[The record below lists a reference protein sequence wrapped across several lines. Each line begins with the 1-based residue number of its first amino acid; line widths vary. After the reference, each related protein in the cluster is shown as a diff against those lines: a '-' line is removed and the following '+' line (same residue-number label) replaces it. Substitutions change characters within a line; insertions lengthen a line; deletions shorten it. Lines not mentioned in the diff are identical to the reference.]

1 MSGKQSNNT
10 PGRIYFQYQ
19 QEVNFFLQKKIETTQ
34 RQMIARIE
42 KLLVK
47 ISKSNNEHQL
57 LTDVDTMKLNP
68 SRYEW
73 KRFSS

>member
-10 PGRIYFQYQ
+10 PGCIYISISTGSK
-19 QEVNFFLQKKIETTQ
+19 FLLAKKIETTQ

-57 LTDVDTMKLNP
+57 LIDVDTMELNP
-68 SRYEW
+68 SRYE
-73 KRFSS
+73 

>member
-1 MSGKQSNNT
+1 
-10 PGRIYFQYQ
+10 
-19 QEVNFFLQKKIETTQ
+19 
-34 RQMIARIE
+34 MIARIE

-57 LTDVDTMKLNP
+57 LIDVDTMELNP
-68 SRYEW
+68 SGYEW

>member
-1 MSGKQSNNT
+1 
-10 PGRIYFQYQ
+10 
-19 QEVNFFLQKKIETTQ
+19 
-34 RQMIARIE
+34 MIARIE

-57 LTDVDTMKLNP
+57 LIDVDTMELNP

-73 KRFSS
+73 KWFSS

>member
-1 MSGKQSNNT
+1 
-10 PGRIYFQYQ
+10 
-19 QEVNFFLQKKIETTQ
+19 
-34 RQMIARIE
+34 MIARIE

-47 ISKSNNEHQL
+47 INKSNNEHQL
-57 LTDVDTMKLNP
+57 LIDVDTMELNP

>member
-1 MSGKQSNNT
+1 
-10 PGRIYFQYQ
+10 
-19 QEVNFFLQKKIETTQ
+19 
-34 RQMIARIE
+34 MIARIE

-57 LTDVDTMKLNP
+57 LIDVDTMELNP

-73 KRFSS
+73 KQFSS